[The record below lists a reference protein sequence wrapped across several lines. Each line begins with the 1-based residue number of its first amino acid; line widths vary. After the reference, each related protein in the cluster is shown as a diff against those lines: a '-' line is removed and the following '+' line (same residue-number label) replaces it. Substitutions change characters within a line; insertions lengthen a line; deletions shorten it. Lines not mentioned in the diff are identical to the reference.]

1 MWKAKWYFPWY
12 FPYALPIVYIQSW
25 IRFCNY
31 LGNDCSDQMENDNA
45 IIVKE
50 NHKIDEKC
58 QKLKGTFQLLE

>member
-1 MWKAKWYFPWY
+1 
-12 FPYALPIVYIQSW
+12 
-25 IRFCNY
+25 
-31 LGNDCSDQMENDNA
+31 MENDNA